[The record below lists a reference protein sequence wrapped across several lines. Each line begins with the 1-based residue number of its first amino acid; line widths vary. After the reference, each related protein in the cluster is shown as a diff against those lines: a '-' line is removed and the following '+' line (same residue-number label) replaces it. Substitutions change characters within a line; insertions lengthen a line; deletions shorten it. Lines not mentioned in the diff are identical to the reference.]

1 MSTSPLRRIGHPIRV
16 RSARV
21 DRWITHAEQRREL
34 AGDPIVILS
43 LGKTGTTSLERAL
56 KLATGR
62 RVAKGH
68 VASREGLD
76 ARIAKEAALAIV
88 PRPHFWWRNEA
99 IATALRGAAPSG
111 RWDVLTG
118 VRDPVALAVSDR
130 FYGRKL
136 QVEAGL
142 DVDAADL
149 DEHGAAIEST
159 LTRLFLDDDWFRS
172 EFEPA
177 TGIDVYAQPHPI
189 GAAAVRESDRCRAL
203 VLRFEDLATVAPAA
217 CQAFLGL
224 DAPLLVEHGNR
235 GDGDRDG
242 SDYSRFLATP
252 VLDPAV
258 VEAVYDAPLAR
269 HFYDDAERAA
279 MRDRWIGVRR

>member
-1 MSTSPLRRIGHPIRV
+1 MSTTLLRRIGHPIRL

-21 DRWITHAEQRREL
+21 DRWITRAEQRREL
-34 AGDPIVILS
+34 ADGPIVILS

-68 VASREGLD
+68 VASRAGLD
-76 ARIAKEAALAIV
+76 ARIAKEARLGIV
-88 PRPHFWWRNEA
+88 ERPHFWWRNEA
-99 IATALRGAAPSG
+99 IATALRGPAPSG

-136 QVEAGL
+136 RAEAGL
-142 DVDAADL
+142 GVEPAAN

-159 LTRLFLDDDWFRS
+159 LTQLFLDDDWFRS

-177 TGIDVYAQPHPI
+177 TAIDVYAEPHPI

-203 VLRFEDLATVAPAA
+203 ILRFEDLTTVAPAA
-217 CQAFLGL
+217 CQAFFEL
-224 DAPLLVEHGNR
+224 DEPLVVEHGNR
-235 GDGDRDG
+235 GDSDRDG
-242 SDYSRFLATP
+242 SDYSRFLASP

-258 VEAVYDAPLAR
+258 VDAVYDTPFAR
-269 HFYDDAERAA
+269 HFYDDTERAA

>member
-1 MSTSPLRRIGHPIRV
+1 MSASPLRRVGHPIRV
-16 RSARV
+16 RSVRV
-21 DRWITHAEQRREL
+21 DRWITQAEQRREL

-68 VASREGLD
+68 VASRAGLD
-76 ARIAKEAALAIV
+76 ARIAKEARLGIV
-88 PRPHFWWRNEA
+88 ERPHFWWRNEA
-99 IATALRGAAPSG
+99 IAAALRGRAPSG

-118 VRDPVALAVSDR
+118 VRDPIALAVSDR

-136 QVEAGL
+136 QAEAGL
-142 DVDAADL
+142 ELETVELA
-149 DEHGAAIEST
+149 EHGAAIDST

-177 TGIDVYAQPHPI
+177 TGIDVYAEPHPI
-189 GAAAVRESDRCRAL
+189 GAAAVRESERCRAL
-203 VLRFEDLATVAPAA
+203 ILRFEDLRTVAPCA
-217 CQAFLGL
+217 CQAFFGL
-224 DAPLLVEHGNR
+224 DDALVVEHGNR

-242 SDYSRFLATP
+242 SDYHRFLTTP

-258 VEAVYDAPLAR
+258 VEAVYDTALAR
-269 HFYDDAERAA
+269 HFYDETERAS
-279 MRDRWIGVRR
+279 MRNRWIGVRR

>member
-1 MSTSPLRRIGHPIRV
+1 MSTTPLRRIGHPIRT

-21 DRWITHAEQRREL
+21 DRWITQAEQRREM

-56 KLATGR
+56 KRATGR

-68 VASREGLD
+68 VASRAGLD
-76 ARIAKEAALAIV
+76 ARIAKEARLGLV
-88 PRPHFWWRNEA
+88 TRPHFWWRNEA
-99 IATALRGAAPSG
+99 IATALRGPAPSG

-130 FYGRKL
+130 FYGRRL
-136 QVEAGL
+136 QTEAGL
-142 DVDAADL
+142 AVDRAEN

-159 LTRLFLDDDWFRS
+159 LARLFLDDDWFRS

-177 TGIDVYAQPHPI
+177 TRIDVYAEPHPV
-189 GAAAVRESDRCRAL
+189 GSAAVREGDRCRAL
-203 VLRFEDLATVAPAA
+203 ILRFEDLTTVAPAA
-217 CQAFLGL
+217 CQDFFGL
-224 DAPLLVEHGNR
+224 DDPLVVEHGNR

-242 SDYSRFLATP
+242 SDYSRFLAAP

-258 VEAVYDAPLAR
+258 VDAVYDTPLAR